1 LWTDWNLADEDSDGG
16 SSTSNVGSEGTYNVN
31 WGSIQDSAAPSITV
45 ELPGSTDVE
54 GTYRITVSGTNGSE
68 SRKTP
73 QTYRS
78 NSRYRHDRVTSYTT
92 LACCY

>member
-16 SSTSNVGSEGTYNVN
+16 SSTSNIGSEGTYNVN

-45 ELPGSTDVE
+45 ELPGSTYVG

-68 SRKTP
+68 STEDTADIRIK
-73 QTYRS
+73 
-78 NSRYRHDRVTSYTT
+78 
-92 LACCY
+92 